1 MKAIPNTVGG
11 WAWWVEK
18 VKELKK
24 ESGNDYPLQYD
35 DYSIMMREYYIPGRS
50 PQDFVNREK

>member
-1 MKAIPNTVGG
+1 MKIIPNTIGG

-24 ESGNDYPLQYD
+24 KSGNDYPLQYD
-35 DYSIMMREYYIPGRS
+35 DYSVMMREYYILGKRPE
-50 PQDFVNREK
+50 DFVNREK